1 MPRASTPILPCH
13 GFSDGKRFLAGA
25 MGEKKFFV
33 ASAKT
38 VHRTRDEVG
47 SHSRLIQE
55 HDGGFAEISVA
66 CARNR
71 AKWDTHAFKRSKI
84 SSRTRSFFDRESE
97 GYGMWGSTILAI
109 EQ

>member
-1 MPRASTPILPCH
+1 MPRASTPIPLH
-13 GFSDGKRFLAGA
+13 RGFSDGKRFLAGA
-25 MGEKKFFV
+25 IGGNKLFV
-33 ASAKT
+33 ASAKI

-47 SHSRLIQE
+47 FHSRLIQE

-84 SSRTRSFFDRESE
+84 SSRTRRFFDRESK
-97 GYGMWGSTILAI
+97 GHGMWGSTILAI

>member
-1 MPRASTPILPCH
+1 MPRAGTSTLPRH

-25 MGEKKFFV
+25 IGEKEFFA
-33 ASAKT
+33 ASAKI

-47 SHSRLIQE
+47 FHPHLIQE
-55 HDGGFAEISVA
+55 HDVGLAEISVA

-84 SSRTRSFFDRESE
+84 SSRTRRFFDGESE
-97 GYGMWGSTILAI
+97 G
-109 EQ
+109 